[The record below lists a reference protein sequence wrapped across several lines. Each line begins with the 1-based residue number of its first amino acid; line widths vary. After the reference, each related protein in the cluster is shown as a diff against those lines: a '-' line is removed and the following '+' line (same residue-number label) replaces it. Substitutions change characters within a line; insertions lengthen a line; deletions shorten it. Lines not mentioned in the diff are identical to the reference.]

1 MILWEEYINRLPEI
15 LLKPFKIA
23 FNRKIKINFISKII
37 RRHIRKMS
45 GKVIVRAKKIAML
58 IIPFLSIAH
67 TTKH

>member
-45 GKVIVRAKKIAML
+45 GKVIVRAKK
-58 IIPFLSIAH
+58 
-67 TTKH
+67 